1 MSPFVIIILIV
12 VFGLLPFGFIL
23 VYTLYR
29 NSVIFVTAL
38 STFVAAMGQSIISF
52 YIGYKGLIHLTYL
65 IPVGLIWLVSINWF
79 AKRYIRKPIQE
90 LDKKIK
96 DLSTG
101 NLTFELN
108 KETLE
113 SRNEIGAIAQSINE
127 LLIQLQKVSTEINAS
142 AIHVNS
148 MSDKLSE
155 ISVILSKGANTQATS
170 VEELSLSMEEMSS
183 NIAENAT
190 NSRDTETMAV
200 ETNSDIQVSQQS
212 MQDALETI
220 TEISKRISIVNDI
233 AFQTN
238 ILALN
243 AAVEAARAG
252 EQGKGFAVVAAEVRK
267 LAERSKVAA
276 LDIMALSA
284 KGLDISNIAGK
295 NLNAVVPKIEKT
307 TQLVQHITAASLEQ
321 ESGAQQM
328 NHAIQ
333 SLNQETQNNASLSDD
348 LVQASDE
355 LSNQSKALI
364 ESVSFFKTKSNKTL
378 LSA

>member
-65 IPVGLIWLVSINWF
+65 IPVGLVWLVSINWF

>member
-79 AKRYIRKPIQE
+79 AKRYIRRPIQE

-142 AIHVNS
+142 AIHVNN

-155 ISVILSKGANTQATS
+155 ISVTLSKGANNQATS

-378 LSA
+378 LHA

>member
-378 LSA
+378 LHA

>member
-12 VFGLLPFGFIL
+12 VFGLLPFGFVL

-65 IPVGLIWLVSINWF
+65 IPVGLIWLVSVNWF
-79 AKRYIRKPIQE
+79 AKHYIRKPIQE

-108 KETLE
+108 KETLD
-113 SRNEIGAIAQSINE
+113 SKNEIGAIAQSINE

-142 AIHVNS
+142 AIHVNN
-148 MSDKLSE
+148 MSNKLSE
-155 ISVILSKGANTQATS
+155 ISVTLSKGANTQATS

-200 ETNSDIQVSQQS
+200 ATNSDIQVSQQS
-212 MQDALETI
+212 MHDALETI
-220 TEISKRISIVNDI
+220 TEISKRISVVNDI

-267 LAERSKVAA
+267 LAERSKGAA

-284 KGLDISNIAGK
+284 KGLEISNIAGK

-321 ESGAQQM
+321 ESGAQQI

-333 SLNQETQNNASLSDD
+333 SLNQETQNNASLSSE

-355 LSNQSKALI
+355 LNDQSKALI

-378 LSA
+378 LHA

>member
-12 VFGLLPFGFIL
+12 VFGLLPFGFVL

-65 IPVGLIWLVSINWF
+65 IPVGLIWLVSVNWF
-79 AKRYIRKPIQE
+79 AKHYIRKPIQE

-108 KETLE
+108 KETLD
-113 SRNEIGAIAQSINE
+113 SKNEIGAIAQSINE

-142 AIHVNS
+142 AIHVNN
-148 MSDKLSE
+148 MSNKLSE
-155 ISVILSKGANTQATS
+155 ISVTLSKGANTQATS

-200 ETNSDIQVSQQS
+200 ATNSDIQVSQQS
-212 MQDALETI
+212 MHDALDTI
-220 TEISKRISIVNDI
+220 TEISKRISVVNDI

-267 LAERSKVAA
+267 LAERSKGAA

-284 KGLDISNIAGK
+284 KGLEISNIAGK

-333 SLNQETQNNASLSDD
+333 SLNQETQNNASLSSE

-355 LSNQSKALI
+355 LNDQSKALI

-378 LSA
+378 LHA

>member
-12 VFGLLPFGFIL
+12 VFGLLPFGFVL

-65 IPVGLIWLVSINWF
+65 IPVGLIWLVSVNWF
-79 AKRYIRKPIQE
+79 AKHYIRKPIQE

-108 KETLE
+108 KETLD
-113 SRNEIGAIAQSINE
+113 SKNEIGAIAQSINE

-142 AIHVNS
+142 AIHVNN
-148 MSDKLSE
+148 MSNKLSE
-155 ISVILSKGANTQATS
+155 ISVTLSKGANTQATS

-200 ETNSDIQVSQQS
+200 ATNSDIQVSQQS
-212 MQDALETI
+212 MHDALDTI
-220 TEISKRISIVNDI
+220 TEISKRISVVNDI

-267 LAERSKVAA
+267 LAERSKGAA

-284 KGLDISNIAGK
+284 KGLEISNIAGK

-321 ESGAQQM
+321 ESGAQQI

-333 SLNQETQNNASLSDD
+333 SLNQETQNNASLSSE

-355 LSNQSKALI
+355 LNDQSKALI

-378 LSA
+378 LHA

>member
-79 AKRYIRKPIQE
+79 AKRYIRRPIQE

-142 AIHVNS
+142 AIHVNN

-155 ISVILSKGANTQATS
+155 ISVTLSKGANNQATS

-190 NSRDTETMAV
+190 NSRDTETMAI
-200 ETNSDIQVSQQS
+200 ESNSDIQVSQQS

-220 TEISKRISIVNDI
+220 TEISKRISVVNDI

-378 LSA
+378 LHA

>member
-65 IPVGLIWLVSINWF
+65 IPVGLVWLVSINWF

-142 AIHVNS
+142 AIHVNN

-155 ISVILSKGANTQATS
+155 ISVILSKGANNQATS

-284 KGLDISNIAGK
+284 KGLNISNIAGK

-378 LSA
+378 LHA

>member
-12 VFGLLPFGFIL
+12 VFGLLPFGFVL

-65 IPVGLIWLVSINWF
+65 IPVGLIWLVSVNWF
-79 AKRYIRKPIQE
+79 AKHYIRKPIQE

-108 KETLE
+108 KETLD
-113 SRNEIGAIAQSINE
+113 SKNEIGAIAQSINE

-142 AIHVNS
+142 AIHVNN
-148 MSDKLSE
+148 MSNKLSE
-155 ISVILSKGANTQATS
+155 ISVTLSKGANTQATS

-200 ETNSDIQVSQQS
+200 ATNSDIQVSQQS
-212 MQDALETI
+212 MHDALDTI
-220 TEISKRISIVNDI
+220 TEISKRISVVNDI

-267 LAERSKVAA
+267 LAERSKGAA

-284 KGLDISNIAGK
+284 KGLEISNIAGK

-328 NHAIQ
+328 NHTIQ
-333 SLNQETQNNASLSDD
+333 SLNQETQNNASLSSE

-355 LSNQSKALI
+355 LNDQSKALI

-378 LSA
+378 LHA